1 MATATNKYL
10 LGGNMKLLRENEP
23 LLGGN
28 KNLVVEFLLK
38 GEFFLVGAW
47 VNFRASGRTP
57 TIFLV
62 EKTLVDKYFLH

>member
-38 GEFFLVGAW
+38 GEFFLVGA
-47 VNFRASGRTP
+47 
-57 TIFLV
+57 
-62 EKTLVDKYFLH
+62 

>member
-38 GEFFLVGAW
+38 GEFFLVGGW
-47 VNFRASGRTP
+47 VNFQ
-57 TIFLV
+57 LV
-62 EKTLVDKYFLH
+62 AGLPLSS